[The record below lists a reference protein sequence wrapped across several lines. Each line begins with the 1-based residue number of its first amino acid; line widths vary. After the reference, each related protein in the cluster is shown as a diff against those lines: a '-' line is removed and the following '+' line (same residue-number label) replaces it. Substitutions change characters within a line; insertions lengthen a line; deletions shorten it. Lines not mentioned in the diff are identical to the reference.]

1 MDIRKEMSMIY
12 EVEIRQTA
20 VGRVFIKANSE
31 KEAEEAANRYIK
43 DEYNLSSIYFDEI
56 WNNEVWDV
64 SETDVVD
71 LILNDEEIIKAEDV
85 L

>member
-12 EVEIRQTA
+12 EVEVRQTT
-20 VGRVFIKANSE
+20 VGRVFIKADSE

>member
-1 MDIRKEMSMIY
+1 M
-12 EVEIRQTA
+12 
-20 VGRVFIKANSE
+20 KADSQ

-56 WNNEVWDV
+56 WNNEVWDA

-71 LILNDEEIIKAEDV
+71 LILDDEEIIKAEDV

>member
-1 MDIRKEMSMIY
+1 MIY